1 MTPYDLF
8 DSDDRRRQEE
18 VDNPDLWTYRRR
30 KTAHLSMFSR
40 MRADSDLTPP
50 PVIDGY
56 DVVLALARRER
67 GLDAA

>member
-30 KTAHLSMFSR
+30 KTAHLSRFSR
-40 MRADSDLTPP
+40 MRAGSDLTPP

-56 DVVLALARRER
+56 DAVLALARRER